1 MRRRLRCRADWPSLP
16 ARRTAKL
23 SRRRR
28 AHPRRALRSTPPHPP
43 GRGPTGAGGHHQPR
57 RRRSGDRHH
66 VSGRVHGHD
75 VRRLGPPTHLHQH
88 PAGQVAD
95 TSTTSYDKLGQV
107 TKVTDNT
114 GEARYTYGGADANG
128 QVETR
133 GLVTR
138 VEQTSGGVTHSSAA
152 AYDAQGKVTLE
163 KLPGGITRRH
173 SWDPAGE
180 LVDLVYSGRGTD
192 PDTGNSVDDQP
203 WFGWSATTDAA
214 GRTVREWS
222 TDGGS
227 AYTTTGAQAVQS
239 DRYYRYDKAGR
250 LTRVD
255 DVTGNPDTSGAVPC
269 TRRGYGFDTN
279 GNRTSQTTAIN
290 PSCGDPGQA
299 TMTRAY
305 NGADQPVTGVN
316 GQGTYTYDLLGRQ
329 TTIPAS
335 DTANPGR
342 GDMTLGYYD
351 TDAAQSISQG
361 DVRVTFTLDGAGRR
375 LVQNT
380 TAGPVVVP
388 GAETG
393 SVVRHY
399 TDSWDNPDCRGPRRP
414 DHDHQVRRPHR

>member
-1 MRRRLRCRADWPSLP
+1 M
-16 ARRTAKL
+16 
-23 SRRRR
+23 
-28 AHPRRALRSTPPHPP
+28 
-43 GRGPTGAGGHHQPR
+43 
-57 RRRSGDRHH
+57 
-66 VSGRVHGHD
+66 
-75 VRRLGPPTHLHQH
+75 
-88 PAGQVAD
+88 
-95 TSTTSYDKLGQV
+95 
-107 TKVTDNT
+107 
-114 GEARYTYGGADANG
+114 
-128 QVETR
+128 
-133 GLVTR
+133 
-138 VEQTSGGVTHSSAA
+138 
-152 AYDAQGKVTLE
+152 
-163 KLPGGITRRH
+163 
-173 SWDPAGE
+173 
-180 LVDLVYSGRGTD
+180 
-192 PDTGNSVDDQP
+192 DDQP